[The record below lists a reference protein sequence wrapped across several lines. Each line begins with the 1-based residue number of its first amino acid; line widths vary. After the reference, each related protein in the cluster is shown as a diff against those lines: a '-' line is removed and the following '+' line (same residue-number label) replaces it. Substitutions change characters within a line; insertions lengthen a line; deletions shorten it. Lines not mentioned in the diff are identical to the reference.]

1 MKNTLMLFTAAI
13 ILITGCASMQS
24 AEKNDSDISY
34 ALESGNFSDTG
45 AISIIDRDYRFTVI
59 LVNNLEWALESQQIA
74 DYGLPYITK
83 FKRGEKLTPFLT
95 FGTFANGTFDLTYHV
110 RLHGP
115 DGKFVEE
122 NNDLLRDLLI
132 TRSTVNEGMTYQAQ
146 EFVTVNFDET
156 YALGVYKLYI
166 VIKDCGHNR
175 KACVMQ
181 FELAAE

>member
-1 MKNTLMLFTAAI
+1 MKTALLLFTASI
-13 ILITGCASMQS
+13 IITGCANMRPV
-24 AEKNDSDISY
+24 EKNDDDFAY

-45 AISIIDRDYRFTVI
+45 AISLHDSDYRFTVI
-59 LVNNLEWALESQQIA
+59 LVNNLEWALESQKIA
-74 DYGLPYITK
+74 DYGLPYITQ

-95 FGTFANGTFDLTYHV
+95 FGTFANGNFDLTYNV

-122 NNDLLRDLLI
+122 NNNLLRDLLI

-146 EFVTVNFDET
+146 EFVTVNFNET

-166 VIKDCGHNR
+166 VIKDSGNFR
-175 KACVMQ
+175 NACVMQ
-181 FELAAE
+181 FELIE

>member
-1 MKNTLMLFTAAI
+1 MKTMLLLFTAS
-13 ILITGCASMQS
+13 ILITGCANLRQ
-24 AEKNDSDISY
+24 ADNDDLAY

-45 AISIIDRDYRFTVI
+45 AISLIDSDYRFTII
-59 LVNNLEWALESQQIA
+59 LVNNLEWALESQMIA

-95 FGTFANGTFDLTYHV
+95 FGTFANGNFDLTYNV

-115 DGKFVEE
+115 DGKIVEE

-132 TRSTVNEGMTYQAQ
+132 ARSALNEGMTYQAQ
-146 EFVTVNFDET
+146 EFVTVNFNET

-166 VIKDCGHNR
+166 VIKDSGNNR

-181 FELAAE
+181 FELVE